1 MDVHASEKEQVEA
14 LKKWWQDN
22 GSSVVTG
29 VLLGLSVLL
38 GSKAWQSYQERQ
50 VLSASNTYAQM
61 MSYAGNA
68 DSGGGMNEQVKALA
82 NDLISNYS
90 SSAYASL
97 AALLLARQAV
107 EQDELPAAQ
116 AQLQWAL
123 EHAGS
128 AELRHTARIRL
139 LRVLIDQQLF
149 DDASKQLAAVQ
160 DPGAY
165 ASLYS
170 ELQGDLAVAQGQP
183 GVAAEAY
190 RRALD
195 ESPAGASN
203 LALLRAKYESVGGSD
218 AP

>member
-1 MDVHASEKEQVEA
+1 MDGHASEKEQVEA
-14 LKKWWQDN
+14 LRKWWQDN

-50 VLSASNTYAQM
+50 VLNASNTYAQM

-68 DSGGGMNEQVKALA
+68 DSGGMDEQVKALA
-82 NDLISNYS
+82 NELISNYS
-90 SSAYASL
+90 GSAYASL
-97 AALLLARQAV
+97 AALLLARHAV
-107 EQDELPAAQ
+107 EQGELPAAQ

-128 AELRHTARIRL
+128 DEIRHTARIRL
-139 LRVLIDQQLF
+139 VRVLIDQQLF
-149 DDASKQLAAVQ
+149 EDAGKQLAAVQ

-170 ELQGDLAVAQGQP
+170 ELKGDLAVAQGQAAA
-183 GVAAEAY
+183 AAEAY
-190 RRALD
+190 RQALD
-195 ESPAGASN
+195 TLPAGASN
-203 LALLRAKYESVGGSD
+203 LALLTAKYESVSGGD
-218 AP
+218 TL